1 MGREFLS
8 AKGTVFA
15 KKHPMCGEALG
26 CGVSPVLEG
35 QGLGGGSVRGGGGG
49 RRQRPVCPNGMTRL
63 LLEVIG
69 AEVSKGRGRATCYP
83 MMI

>member
-15 KKHPMCGEALG
+15 KKHPVCGEALG

-35 QGLGGGSVRGGGGG
+35 QGLGGGSVRVGEGGVGG
-49 RRQRPVCPNGMTRL
+49 RGQCAQM
-63 LLEVIG
+63 E
-69 AEVSKGRGRATCYP
+69 
-83 MMI
+83 